1 MPINIP
7 DSLPAFSALES
18 ENIFVMKET
27 RARTQ
32 DIRPLKI
39 AILNLMPTKV
49 ETEIQLMRLLS
60 NTPLQID
67 ITLAVPATHESKNT
81 SNEYLSKFYR
91 KFSDIE
97 DENFDGMIITG
108 APLERKDF
116 GEVDYW
122 DEMCHIMDWCRTHA
136 TTSMYICWAALAGLN
151 YLYGI
156 EKHLLPS
163 KKSGIYQYRNMMPSE
178 PLMRGMDSVFR
189 MPQSR
194 HAEVLSKDIVRCP
207 RLSIAALGDGEDPGI
222 ILSDSNEIFITGH
235 LEYDA
240 NTLAYEYQR
249 DLDRGMDPRLP
260 ENYFPE
266 GDPSYDPIL
275 SWRSYATLLYS
286 NWLNYYVYQ
295 ETPYDL
301 SKLDRGKRRRRQ
313 SQNCLFLA

>member
-7 DSLPAFSALES
+7 DGLPAYSVLDS

-32 DIRPLKI
+32 DIRPLRI
-39 AILNLMPTKV
+39 AILNLMPAKV

-67 ITLAVPATHESKNT
+67 ITLVVPSTHESKNT
-81 SNEYLSKFYR
+81 SHEYLDRFYR

-97 DENFDGMIITG
+97 SENFDGMIITG
-108 APLERKDF
+108 APLEAKDF
-116 GEVDYW
+116 SEVDYW
-122 DEMCHIMDWCRTHA
+122 DEMRRIMDWTRTHA
-136 TTSMYICWAALAGLN
+136 TTSVYICWAALAGLN
-151 YLYGI
+151 HLYGI

-163 KKSGIYQYRNMMPSE
+163 KMSGIYRYRNMMPSE

-194 HAEVLSKDIVRCP
+194 HATVRSEDIIRCP
-207 RLSIAALGDGEDPGI
+207 RLSIAALGEDGDPGI
-222 ILSDSNEIFITGH
+222 VISDAGEIFVTGH

-249 DLDRGMDPRLP
+249 DLERGMDPHIP
-260 ENYFPE
+260 DDYFPG
-266 GDPSYDPIL
+266 GDPRYDPVL
-275 SWRSYATLLYS
+275 CWRSYATLIYS

-301 SKLDRGKRRRRQ
+301 SGLGRNRIR
-313 SQNCLFLA
+313 SQR